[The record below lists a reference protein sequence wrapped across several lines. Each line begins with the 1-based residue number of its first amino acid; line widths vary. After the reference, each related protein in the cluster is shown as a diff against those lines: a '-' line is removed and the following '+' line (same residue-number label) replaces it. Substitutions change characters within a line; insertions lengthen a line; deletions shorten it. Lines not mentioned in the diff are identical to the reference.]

1 MGQANWA
8 PFPVSGSIDELLVIR
23 PQSGNNHAE
32 SSEGCVGGALLCFR
46 VRLIEAEGAI
56 VKASMSMDQDCSPKQ
71 IGGQDVVHTELARN
85 KQAWDQI
92 AHRFAGHCALPDWGP
107 FGESRS
113 MDLLGD
119 IRGMTL
125 LEVGCGSGDSIAR
138 VVEDGARLVYGIDLS
153 STQIELATERNR
165 AAIRDG
171 RVRLIQAPMEEALA
185 LSDLDLIFSIYAFGW
200 TRLPA
205 VTLRNLAAYL
215 KPGGRLIWSWG
226 HPLFPEVQPVDGKFV
241 LPESYS
247 YFNENSQFASGWY
260 GTEGA
265 IVQNRML
272 STWMRHLGEAGLS
285 SRMSFSFITF
295 ISIN

>member
-1 MGQANWA
+1 
-8 PFPVSGSIDELLVIR
+8 
-23 PQSGNNHAE
+23 
-32 SSEGCVGGALLCFR
+32 
-46 VRLIEAEGAI
+46 
-56 VKASMSMDQDCSPKQ
+56 
-71 IGGQDVVHTELARN
+71 
-85 KQAWDQI
+85 
-92 AHRFAGHCALPDWGP
+92 
-107 FGESRS
+107 

-119 IRGMTL
+119 TRGMTV

-138 VVEDGARLVYGIDLS
+138 IVQNGAQLVYGIDLS

-185 LSDLDLIFSIYAFGW
+185 LSDLDLIFSIYAIGW

-205 VTLRNLAAYL
+205 ATLRNLAAYL

-260 GTEGA
+260 GTEGT

-272 STWMRHLGEAGLS
+272 STWMRHLGEAG
-285 SRMSFSFITF
+285 FIVRGLLEPEPESCPDWVFNNNRLIPMIRARLLPSTLVYVCERV
-295 ISIN
+295 

>member
-1 MGQANWA
+1 
-8 PFPVSGSIDELLVIR
+8 
-23 PQSGNNHAE
+23 
-32 SSEGCVGGALLCFR
+32 
-46 VRLIEAEGAI
+46 
-56 VKASMSMDQDCSPKQ
+56 
-71 IGGQDVVHTELARN
+71 
-85 KQAWDQI
+85 
-92 AHRFAGHCALPDWGP
+92 
-107 FGESRS
+107 
-113 MDLLGD
+113 
-119 IRGMTL
+119 MTV

-138 VVEDGARLVYGIDLS
+138 IVEDGAQLVYGIDLS
-153 STQIELATERNR
+153 STQIELATERNH

-185 LSDLDLIFSIYAFGW
+185 LSDLDLIFSIYAIGW

-260 GTEGA
+260 GTEGT

-272 STWMRHLGEAGLS
+272 STWMRHLGEAG
-285 SRMSFSFITF
+285 FIVRGLLEPEPESCPDWVFNNNRLIPIIRARLLPSTLVYVCERV
-295 ISIN
+295 